1 MPPMTVPWD
10 EIDLVVFDV
19 DGTLYDQRG
28 LRRQMLVRL
37 AGAALRPGGVKIL
50 RVLGFYR
57 RHREVMGDQGVEDF
71 EDRLV
76 TATAAHSGASEAQVR
91 AIVEEWIETRP
102 LPLLKAHRYAGL
114 PALFS
119 GLRRNGKTIGIL
131 SDYPAHAKLRA
142 LELSADHV
150 VSAGDRDVS
159 ILKPDPRGL
168 NHLMARAGVRA
179 ERTVMIGDRV
189 ERDGEA
195 ARRAGVR
202 AAIRSSVA
210 IDGWQTFTS
219 YEGEDFAA
227 MTG

>member
-1 MPPMTVPWD
+1 MQPMTVPWD

-37 AGAALRPGGVKIL
+37 AGAAMRPGGLRIL

-57 RHREVMGDQGVEDF
+57 RHRELLGDEGVEDF

-76 TATAAHSGASEAQVR
+76 AATAAHSRATEEQVR
-91 AIVEEWIETRP
+91 AIVEEWIERRP

-114 PALFS
+114 PSLFS
-119 GLRRNGKTIGIL
+119 GLKRNGKAIGIL
-131 SDYPAHAKLRA
+131 SDYPAHGKLRA

-150 VSAGDRDVS
+150 VSAGDRDVG

-168 NHLMARAGVRA
+168 VRLMARAGVPA
-179 ERTVMIGDRV
+179 DRTVMIGDRV

-202 AAIRSSVA
+202 AAIRSAVA
-210 IDGWQTFTS
+210 IEGWQTFSS

-227 MTG
+227 MVN